1 MRGECPA
8 GGVRVTGYNT
18 PAARYCAITGGEYA
32 ITGNSGQDDEHGAC
46 TLPDGRQCEVWSYY
60 YFGECDAVETED
72 EPIGMPN
79 PASQNC
85 AALGGQL
92 EIEERGDSGQFGV
105 CHFEDNRQC
114 EEWALLRGNCP
125 AGGVKVTG
133 YNTEAARY
141 CAITGGTYTA
151 TGTTPDGMEAGD
163 CTLPSGEVCYA
174 WHYYN
179 GYCGASAAP

>member
-1 MRGECPA
+1 M
-8 GGVRVTGYNT
+8 
-18 PAARYCAITGGEYA
+18 
-32 ITGNSGQDDEHGAC
+32 NS
-46 TLPDGRQCEVWSYY
+46 
-60 YFGECDAVETED
+60 VELFPPSTWHTSH
-72 EPIGMPN
+72 

-85 AALGGQL
+85 VALGGQL

-105 CHFEDNRQC
+105 CYFEDNDQSPTGDGYQC
-114 EEWALLRGNCP
+114 EEWALLRGECP

-133 YNTEAARY
+133 YVTEAARY

-179 GYCGASAAP
+179 GICGAATVP